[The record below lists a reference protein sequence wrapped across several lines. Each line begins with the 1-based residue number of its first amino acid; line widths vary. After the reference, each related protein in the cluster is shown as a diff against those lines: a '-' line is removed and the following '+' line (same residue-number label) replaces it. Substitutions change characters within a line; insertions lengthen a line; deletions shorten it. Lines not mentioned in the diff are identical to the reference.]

1 MPEKSRETIGQQT
14 MELKKAAKDKLALV
28 VLDEYVRVS
37 TLLHILIVSVLSIV
51 ASGTQITRPPST
63 VSTKTLHPNF

>member
-28 VLDEYVRVS
+28 VLDEYV
-37 TLLHILIVSVLSIV
+37 L
-51 ASGTQITRPPST
+51 
-63 VSTKTLHPNF
+63 N